1 MTSRPARTRTRAP
14 VDSRVRVA
22 VSWTQRNGVL
32 LALIL
37 LVVFFTLANPR
48 FLTAS
53 NLSVILLQVSIIG
66 IVAVPGAM
74 LVLCGYVD
82 LAVGSLAVLAAVVF
96 GESVA
101 AGVPV
106 PIALVMAL
114 ATGALWNVIAGG
126 AVARL
131 GFSPIIVSLAG
142 LAGARGVAEL
152 ISGGTTKYGFGREFG
167 QLGNGQIAGLWMP
180 AWLFF
185 VAFLVGGVVWYLM
198 VYGRH
203 MTAIGADRD
212 AARSLGVAVRRIPHA
227 LYVFS
232 GLAAALG
239 GLILTS
245 QLDGSSLAI
254 GNGLELEVL
263 TAILLGGVSFL
274 GGRGSLTGV
283 FFGVLFIGVL
293 ENGLVLINIS
303 PFLKDVA
310 VGLALAS
317 AAALD
322 VAQRRLERIPVD
334 DDTDDA
340 PPLPGPAG
348 SSVNGAAA

>member
-1 MTSRPARTRTRAP
+1 MTTGVIRRRTRTQ

-32 LALIL
+32 LALIV
-37 LVVFFTLANPR
+37 LVVFFSLANPR
-48 FLTAS
+48 FLS
-53 NLSVILLQVSIIG
+53 PGNLSIILLQVAILG

-96 GESVA
+96 GELMG
-101 AGVPV
+101 AGVGV
-106 PIALVMAL
+106 PLAFLVALS
-114 ATGALWNVIAGG
+114 TGGLWNLVAGG
-126 AVARL
+126 VVAYF
-131 GFSPIIVSLAG
+131 GYSPIIVSLAG
-142 LAGARGVAEL
+142 LAGARGLAEL
-152 ISGGTTKYGFGREFG
+152 ISGGTTNYGFGREFA
-167 QLGNGQIAGLWMP
+167 QLGNGTIAGVWIP
-180 AWLFF
+180 VWISA
-185 VAFLVGGVVWYLM
+185 VVFLAGFIVWYRM

-203 MTAIGADRD
+203 MTAIGAERA
-212 AARSLGVAVRRIPHA
+212 AARSLGVSVQRIPHV
-227 LYVFS
+227 LYICS

-283 FFGVLFIGVL
+283 LFGVLFIGVL

-303 PFLKDVA
+303 PFLKDVS
-310 VGLALAS
+310 VGIALAI
-317 AAALD
+317 AATLD
-322 VAQRRLERIPVD
+322 VLQRRLEVIPLD
-334 DDTDDA
+334 DDRADTATPVA
-340 PPLPGPAG
+340 P
-348 SSVNGAAA
+348 AAAGAS

>member
-1 MTSRPARTRTRAP
+1 
-14 VDSRVRVA
+14 VDPRVRAA
-22 VSWTQRNGVL
+22 VSWTQRNGVF

-37 LVVFFTLANPR
+37 LIVFFTFANAR
-48 FLTAS
+48 FLTPS
-53 NLSVILLQVSIIG
+53 NLSVILLQVAILG

-96 GESVA
+96 GELVS
-101 AGVPV
+101 AGTAM
-106 PIALVMAL
+106 PIAFAVAL
-114 ATGALWNVIAGG
+114 GTGAVWNLIAGG
-126 AVARL
+126 AVAYL
-131 GFSPIIVSLAG
+131 GFSPIVVSLAG
-142 LAGARGVAEL
+142 LAGARGVAEF
-152 ISGGTTKYGFGREFG
+152 ISAGTTTYGFGRDFY

-180 AWLFF
+180 VWIFAVVFVLGF
-185 VAFLVGGVVWYLM
+185 VAWYRM

-203 MTAIGADRD
+203 MTAIGADRA
-212 AARSLGVAVRRIPHA
+212 AARSLGVSVQRIP
-227 LYVFS
+227 LVLFVLS

-245 QLDGSSLAI
+245 QLDGASLAI
-254 GNGLELEVL
+254 GTGLELEVL

-303 PFLKDVA
+303 PFLKDIS
-310 VGLALAS
+310 VGVALAT

-322 VAQRRLERIPVD
+322 VAQRRLERIPLHD
-334 DDTDDA
+334 DGDET
-340 PPLPGPAG
+340 AG
-348 SSVNGAAA
+348 AVPVGAA

>member
-1 MTSRPARTRTRAP
+1 VTTGALRRQTRTQ

-32 LALIL
+32 LAL
-37 LVVFFTLANPR
+37 LVLIVFFSLANPR
-48 FLTAS
+48 FLTPS
-53 NLSVILLQVSIIG
+53 NISIILLQVAILG

-96 GESVA
+96 GELM
-101 AGVPV
+101 AGGLGLPLAFL
-106 PIALVMAL
+106 IALG
-114 ATGALWNVIAGG
+114 TGGVWNLVAGG
-126 AVARL
+126 LVSHF
-131 GFSPIIVSLAG
+131 GYSPIIVSLAG
-142 LAGARGVAEL
+142 LAGARGLAEL
-152 ISGGTTKYGFGREFG
+152 ISGGTTNYGFGPVFA
-167 QLGNGQIAGLWMP
+167 QLGNGTILGIWIPVWICAIVFLAGSIA
-180 AWLFF
+180 
-185 VAFLVGGVVWYLM
+185 WYLM

-203 MTAIGADRD
+203 MTAIGADRA
-212 AARSLGVAVRRIPHA
+212 AARSLGVSVQRIPHV
-227 LYVFS
+227 LYICS

-245 QLDGSSLAI
+245 QLDGASLAI

-283 FFGVLFIGVL
+283 LFGVLFIGVL

-303 PFLKDVA
+303 PFLKDVS
-310 VGLALAS
+310 VGIALAI
-317 AAALD
+317 AATLD
-322 VAQRRLERIPVD
+322 VLQRRLERIPLD
-334 DDTDDA
+334 DDRTDTTT
-340 PPLPGPAG
+340 PAA
-348 SSVNGAAA
+348 SAAASAS

>member
-1 MTSRPARTRTRAP
+1 MTTKAATASARAP

-22 VSWTQRNGVL
+22 VSWTQRHGVL
-32 LALIL
+32 LALVL
-37 LVVFFTLANPR
+37 LVIFFTLANPR
-48 FLTAS
+48 FLTPS
-53 NLSVILLQVSIIG
+53 NLSIILLQVSIIG

-96 GESVA
+96 GELVA
-101 AGVPV
+101 AGTPV
-106 PIALVMAL
+106 AL
-114 ATGALWNVIAGG
+114 AFLAALGSGALWNLVAGG
-126 AVARL
+126 SVALL

-142 LAGARGVAEL
+142 LAGARGLAEL
-152 ISGGTTKYGFGREFG
+152 ISGGTTKFGFGREFAA
-167 QLGNGQIAGLWMP
+167 LGNAQVAGLWLPVWLFAAAFIAGL
-180 AWLFF
+180 
-185 VAFLVGGVVWYLM
+185 VVWYLM

-212 AARSLGVAVRRIPHA
+212 AARSLGVSVRRIPHV
-227 LYVFS
+227 LYVVS

-283 FFGVLFIGVL
+283 LFGVLFIGVL

-310 VGLALAS
+310 VGIALAS

-322 VAQRRLERIPVD
+322 VAQRRLERIPLDDVD
-334 DDTDDA
+334 DEPA
-340 PPLPGPAG
+340 PTGAG
-348 SSVNGAAA
+348 AVA